1 MSVNS
6 KHMATFLLGAAAA
19 FGAYKYSKLSDEEKE
34 KLISTLKDKAH
45 NLKNQAEG
53 SVDKAKDYFSELTT
67 KGGEALKEH
76 FPGMED
82 FIGKFFKSEQKGGTT
97 PGHTTDSDTTHP
109 AGSSTTTTV

>member
-34 KLISTLKDKAH
+34 KLIATLKEKAH
-45 NLKNQAEG
+45 NLKDQAEG
-53 SVDKAKDYFSELTT
+53 SVDKAKDYFAELTT

-76 FPGMED
+76 FPGMEE
-82 FIGKFFKSEQKGGTT
+82 FIGKFFNSEKKTADTTGTT
-97 PGHTTDSDTTHP
+97 
-109 AGSSTTTTV
+109 GSSTPPAV

>member
-34 KLISTLKDKAH
+34 KLIATLKEKAH
-45 NLKNQAEG
+45 NLKDQAEG
-53 SVDKAKDYFSELTT
+53 TVDKAKDYFSELTT

-82 FIGKFFKSEQKGGTT
+82 FINKFFKKETQSGTST
-97 PGHTTDSDTTHP
+97 NESM
-109 AGSSTTTTV
+109 SSTQPPTP

>member
-34 KLISTLKDKAH
+34 KLIATLKEKAH
-45 NLKNQAEG
+45 NLKDQAET
-53 SVDKAKDYFSELTT
+53 SVDKAKDYFTELTA

-76 FPGMED
+76 FPGMEE
-82 FIGKFFKSEQKGGTT
+82 FLGKFFKKEQPHTAPTNETT
-97 PGHTTDSDTTHP
+97 AP
-109 AGSSTTTTV
+109 AQPTAP

>member
-1 MSVNS
+1 
-6 KHMATFLLGAAAA
+6 MATFLLGAAAA

-45 NLKNQAEG
+45 NLKDQAEG

-76 FPGMED
+76 FPGMEE
-82 FIGKFFKSEQKGGTT
+82 FIGKFFKSEQKGGDST
-97 PGHTTDSDTTHP
+97 GHTADTGTHP
-109 AGSSTTTTV
+109 TGSSTTTTV

>member
-45 NLKNQAEG
+45 NLKDQAEG

-67 KGGEALKEH
+67 KGGDALKEH
-76 FPGMED
+76 FPGMEE
-82 FIGKFFKSEQKGGTT
+82 FIGKFFKSEQKGTGTT
-97 PGHTTDSDTTHP
+97 GHTADGGSHP
-109 AGSSTTTTV
+109 TGSSTTTTV